1 MEDNICT
8 ERHKRLDEKIET
20 HERRINNHSKRLDN
34 IEQGQAEFRV
44 QIQNLCEDIKGLT
57 NTLKWFMGLLIGSF
71 VAFFF
76 YAVQNNIFG

>member
-1 MEDNICT
+1 MDEVCK
-8 ERHKRLDEKIET
+8 EKHKYIDERLDT
-20 HERRINNHSKRLDN
+20 QDRRLNDHSKRLDS

-57 NTLKWFMGLLIGSF
+57 NTLKWFMGLLVGSF

-76 YAVQNNIFG
+76 YAIQQNIFG